1 MEITKKWL
9 KEHHACEEVIK
20 VCEQD
25 ETDVVKLVKLL
36 IQKQKL
42 DGANW
47 LLSHFLGEKG
57 RIKYAIY
64 AARQVLPIYANQVG
78 PMYKS
83 ASLDGDTLHK
93 TLGDA
98 EKYLQSNEYIFSANL
113 VAKVAYILAKVAITI
128 NSSLAVEKAIDALA
142 HAFAAADISYIIT
155 DACKASSYAADATYT
170 IAYKKEETKILT
182 YGLELLKT
190 EVKQYD

>member
-47 LLSHFLGEKG
+47 LLSRFLGEKG

-64 AARQVLPIYANQVG
+64 AARQVLPIYANRVG
-78 PMYKS
+78 PIYKS
-83 ASLDGDTLHK
+83 AGINDDTLRK

-128 NSSLAVEKAIDALA
+128 NSSLAVEKAIEALA
-142 HAFAAADISYIIT
+142 HAFAAANINYIT

-170 IAYKKEETKILT
+170 IAYKHEETKILI